1 MVGDLSRLGRH
12 GAETSRASVRA
23 ELLGLLQLGEQ
34 LLASTDTDQ
43 AAGALLEA
51 VVAMY
56 GFPRALLVTATGD
69 RLTVLA
75 SHGLLRERP
84 AGPRGSPVVSLAVDG
99 VHTRL
104 LLGLDEAREPWL
116 SQLLPETAD
125 VLVVPMTTGDSS
137 RGALLLQLP
146 ALREDTWQR
155 AVVSPVERA
164 ASATGNALRTLSQ
177 LEQLRRSAATD
188 ALTLLADR
196 RAFAHSL
203 ERELARS
210 ARNGQHTS
218 VVMFD
223 LDEFREINAQHGHE
237 AGDDA
242 LCSVATALS
251 EACRDLD
258 LTARYGGEEFVVIL
272 PDCSAE
278 RAVLVAERLRAAVA
292 GVASPQPLTA
302 SAGVASFPTHGSD
315 VETLVRA
322 ADDALL
328 VSKQAGRNR
337 TTRAS
342 VPIQSSEEPARSAV
356 G

>member
-1 MVGDLSRLGRH
+1 MVGDQSRLGRH
-12 GAETSRASVRA
+12 GAGSTRNSGRA

-34 LLASTDTDQ
+34 LLASADSDQ
-43 AAGALLEA
+43 AADALLEA

-56 GFPRALLVTATGD
+56 GFPRALLVSAVDD

-75 SHGLLRERP
+75 SHGLARMRP
-84 AGPRGSPVVSLAVDG
+84 AGPRGSAVVSLAVDG

-104 LLGLDEAREPWL
+104 LLRLDEAREPWL
-116 SQLLPETAD
+116 AQLLPERSD
-125 VLVVPMTTGDSS
+125 VLVVPMSTGEDR

-146 ALREDTWQR
+146 ALREDTWQST
-155 AVVSPVERA
+155 VVAPVERA
-164 ASATGNALRTLSQ
+164 ASATGHALRTLSQ

-196 RAFAHSL
+196 HAFAHSL

-210 ARNGQHTS
+210 VRSGHPTS
-218 VVMFD
+218 VIMFD
-223 LDEFREINAQHGHE
+223 LDEFHEINAQHGHE

-242 LCSVATALS
+242 LCSVAAALS
-251 EACRDLD
+251 QACRDLD

-278 RAVLVAERLRAAVA
+278 RAVIVAERLRAAVA
-292 GVASPQPLTA
+292 GAESPQPLTA

-328 VSKQAGRNR
+328 VSKRAGRNR
-337 TTRAS
+337 TTRAN
-342 VPIQSSEEPARSAV
+342 VPSQGSSGQSRSAV